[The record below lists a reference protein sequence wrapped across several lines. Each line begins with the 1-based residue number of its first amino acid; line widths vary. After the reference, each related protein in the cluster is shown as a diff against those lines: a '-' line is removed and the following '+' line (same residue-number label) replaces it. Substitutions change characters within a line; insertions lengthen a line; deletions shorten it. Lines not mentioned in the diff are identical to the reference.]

1 MWPTLGSRTAKEQN
15 SPSIIWGG
23 THRVVSVYVHASGLL
38 LACLRLLI
46 VLLIEYIGIFL
57 SSFFYGNPY
66 RDFCPTPRPG
76 GHCGVVQL
84 PRL

>member
-15 SPSIIWGG
+15 SPSSIWGG
-23 THRVVSVYVHASGLL
+23 TQRVVSVYVHASGLL

-57 SSFFYGNPY
+57 SSFFMAILTVTFVPPHALG
-66 RDFCPTPRPG
+66 DI
-76 GHCGVVQL
+76 L
-84 PRL
+84 E